1 MSVEVRPGPDPSSQ
15 SEFGSLIGCFV
26 EGSAEQRARE
36 RRIKRRA
43 LSISIAVQTAVVT
56 VIVLLPLLAKPER
69 LAYANPIP
77 IPPYAPAR
85 ARVRQNSDPHTAT
98 QRNRVTINPY
108 AAPNFIP
115 RGVHPARDDAQPDPP
130 GFFDPGASVPCVV
143 GCLAM
148 VDNRVQPQR
157 PPDVRPQTP
166 QRIVVTH
173 LEPALLVQRVEP
185 EYPIL
190 AKQTHR
196 EGRVELRAI
205 IATDGTIKSLQVVS
219 GDALFLRSA
228 LDAVG
233 QWRYRPTIL
242 SGQPVEVD
250 TFITV
255 VYSLHQ

>member
-1 MSVEVRPGPDPSSQ
+1 MSVEVRPSPQND
-15 SEFGSLIGCFV
+15 FGTLDGCFV
-26 EGSAEQRARE
+26 EGTAEQRARE
-36 RRIKRRA
+36 RRIRRRA
-43 LSISIAVQTAVVT
+43 LTLSVAVQTAVLT
-56 VIVLLPLLAKPER
+56 VVLLVPLLAKPAR
-69 LAYANPIP
+69 LNYNILTP

-98 QRNRVTINPY
+98 QRNRVNINPY

-115 RGVHPARDDAQPDPP
+115 PTVHEGREDATPDPP
-130 GFFDPGASVPCVV
+130 GSFDPNASIPCVA
-143 GCLAM
+143 GCVAI
-148 VDNRVQPQR
+148 VDNRAQPQR

-173 LEPALLVQRVEP
+173 LEPALLVHRVEP